1 MYTTK
6 KAHKLYKVRRSNN
19 CIKYRMLPVACGVD
33 LILNTFQS
41 FDVGKCEPPLTQLTL
56 TPTPHLTMAATWVL
70 SGTRPTASRITAQL
84 QSSHLHAHCEAVT
97 RRKVSAQKEWVG
109 EGGHLFYVCCQARQG
124 TLIRP
129 ARRNWGSC
137 TSAALPGRETPTNRG

>member
-1 MYTTK
+1 
-6 KAHKLYKVRRSNN
+6 
-19 CIKYRMLPVACGVD
+19 MLPVACGVD

-84 QSSHLHAHCEAVT
+84 QSSHLHAHCQAKSQCTERMGGGRGGWGCEVGE
-97 RRKVSAQKEWVG
+97 KEGEGEGKYLQPRFDACERVAHELPWVG
-109 EGGHLFYVCCQARQG
+109 DVHEVDAGL
-124 TLIRP
+124 
-129 ARRNWGSC
+129 
-137 TSAALPGRETPTNRG
+137 